1 LESRFIVTSTAGSE
15 RDLAKGSREQAY
27 WDEHADFID
36 RLVDDAFILLGGPL
50 PEEGGAMLVVRAGS
64 EAEVR
69 ERLATDPWYEHGI
82 LALESIRRWDI
93 FINRWPAGG

>member
-1 LESRFIVTSTAGSE
+1 MESTFIVTSTAGTN
-15 RDLAKGSREQAY
+15 RDLARGSREQAY

-36 RLVDDAFILLGGPL
+36 RLVDDGFILLGGPL
-50 PEEGGAMLVVRAGS
+50 PDEGGATLVVRAGS

-69 ERLATDPWYEHGI
+69 DRLRTDPWYEHGI

-93 FINRWPAGG
+93 FINRWPAGR

>member
-1 LESRFIVTSTAGSE
+1 MESTFIVTSTAGST

-27 WDEHADFID
+27 WDDHADFID
-36 RLVDDAFILLGGPL
+36 GLVDDGFILLGGPL
-50 PEEGGAMLVVRAGS
+50 PEEGGATLVVRANS

-69 ERLATDPWYEHGI
+69 ERLGTDPWYVHGI

-93 FINRWPAGG
+93 FINRWPAGS